1 MPSRSYN
8 PNDGNNRIAVVKNL
22 AEATQLPKKSLPEY
36 IAELY
41 NQLTLVQHFIDE
53 SYKKVIN
60 IDQNI
65 SVMRL
70 EDIAVLRLLSKNI
83 LSFKIEQLI
92 AYDYNHIVLYV
103 RTKEG
108 LYKYKV
114 DKEDWINIDEK
125 QIESEKD
132 FYCNMHNDLVD
143 FANRF
148 KENIDETTK
157 ERMKTV
163 AQICE
168 SLSFKE

>member
-1 MPSRSYN
+1 MPSKSYN
-8 PNDGNNRIAVVKNL
+8 HNNNNRITVVQNL
-22 AEATQLPKKSLPEY
+22 AEAIQEPRKSLAEY

>member
-1 MPSRSYN
+1 MPLKSYN
-8 PNDGNNRIAVVKNL
+8 PNDGNNKIAVVKNL

-36 IAELY
+36 IVDLS
-41 NQLTLVQHFIDE
+41 NQLTLIQHFIDE
-53 SYKKVIN
+53 SYKKVVN

-83 LSFKIEQLI
+83 LSFKMEQLI

-103 RTKEG
+103 RTKDG

-114 DKEDWINIDEK
+114 DKEDWISIDEK

-132 FYCNMHNDLVD
+132 FYCMMHDDLVD

-148 KENIDETTK
+148 KENIDETIK
-157 ERMKTV
+157 ERVKTV
-163 AQICE
+163 AQICK
-168 SLSFKE
+168 SLSSRE